1 MNKNESTQN
10 QSGRTQSTRTRKA
23 ALLLGA
29 LAIVGMGATT
39 VACSPRADKPAD
51 TPAPPA
57 SVAPTE
63 KAVRTNVTR
72 APDAAAP
79 PVNAGGNAAVPCGFG
94 PRGGQ
99 GCSNR

>member
-1 MNKNESTQN
+1 MNKSESTQN
-10 QSGRTQSTRTRKA
+10 QSGRTPSTRARKA

-39 VACSPRADKPAD
+39 VACSTRADKPAE

-57 SVAPTE
+57 SVAPSE

-72 APDAAAP
+72 GPDAAVP
-79 PVNAGGNAAVPCGFG
+79 PVGGNAAVPCGFG
-94 PRGGQ
+94 PQGGAP
-99 GCSNR
+99 CSNNR